1 MSITPIMPI
10 STTATAE
17 ELGMVSSGTVGARD
31 EFGDVSLVCAWVL
44 YVSARWVLDL
54 ISMELRD

>member
-17 ELGMVSSGTVGARD
+17 ELGRVSTVGARD

>member
-1 MSITPIMPI
+1 MSMSITPIMPI

-17 ELGMVSSGTVGARD
+17 ELGRVSTVRARD